1 MPALFGEPRLRF
13 PIGTDITERSGAMM
27 ATGSSPI
34 LRSRLELAC
43 EPSATR
49 YALGHA
55 RDVVGRWRLPR
66 AVAEDALLVVDELV
80 INAVRHAG
88 AAAEAFEPGRGQPRV
103 RACALVLWVVGEDLL
118 IAVQDQSD
126 QPPVLREV
134 SLDAEDGRGL
144 QLVAGLSDGRW
155 GLHLPA
161 RSHRKGDLGAAPADP
176 AATVLTHRRRRWPS
190 KHRAT

>member
-1 MPALFGEPRLRF
+1 
-13 PIGTDITERSGAMM
+13 MM

-155 GLHLPA
+155 GCTFLPGRTGKVIWA
-161 RSHRKGDLGAAPADP
+161 RLRLTPRQPSLPTGGGDGHRNTAPHDEWGAPG
-176 AATVLTHRRRRWPS
+176 RRN
-190 KHRAT
+190 